1 MWCYDTAVCRSAGGQ
16 LGLRNNG
23 FQQSRRVITYVW
35 FARAMLSVVYII
47 WREST
52 NAAFA
57 CDAAKAT
64 SNRCIFV

>member
-1 MWCYDTAVCRSAGGQ
+1 MSICRWPARSQEQWLSAELTCNNLCLVCQSDA
-16 LGLRNNG
+16 LGC
-23 FQQSRRVITYVW
+23 VH
-35 FARAMLSVVYII
+35 I